1 MLFLKIYNLVK
12 PYLLLN
18 LIIIAFVMDR
28 RHYSKSK
35 RIIGNLLLKWWENNK
50 RTFSWRRT
58 SRPYN
63 VLIAEMLLRKTTAKQ
78 VEEEYRGFIKK
89 YPNPKVLS
97 EADNNELSN
106 RLRPLGMEHKRAQL
120 FLKFG
125 KTIMKE
131 FKGRLPSTKE
141 ELLKLPGVGLYA
153 TNAVLSFSQNKDV
166 PLVDTN
172 FIRIIDRV
180 FGFKSEK
187 SRARNDKKIWEFAT
201 MLVPR
206 GRSREFNLAVLDFAA
221 VLCKAKNPK
230 CDICP
235 LIKYCEFH
243 KKTEAINKKK
253 IKG

>member
-1 MLFLKIYNLVK
+1 
-12 PYLLLN
+12 
-18 LIIIAFVMDR
+18 MDR
-28 RHYSKSK
+28 RHHSKSK
-35 RIIGNLLLKWWENNK
+35 KIIGNLLLEWWKKNK
-50 RTFSWRRT
+50 RKFSWRRT

-97 EADNNELSN
+97 EAEERELSN
-106 RLRPLGMEHKRAQL
+106 RLRPLGMEHKRSQL

-131 FKGRLPSTKE
+131 FKGRVPSTKE

-172 FIRIIDRV
+172 FIRIIDRI

-201 MLVPR
+201 MLVPK

-221 VLCKAKNPK
+221 ILCKAQKPR

-235 LIKYCEFH
+235 LIKYCVFH
-243 KKTEAINKKK
+243 KK
-253 IKG
+253 IKS

>member
-1 MLFLKIYNLVK
+1 
-12 PYLLLN
+12 
-18 LIIIAFVMDR
+18 MDR
-28 RHYSKSK
+28 RHHSKSK
-35 RIIGNLLLKWWENNK
+35 KIIGNLLLEWWEKNK
-50 RTFSWRRT
+50 RKFSWRRT

-97 EADNNELSN
+97 EAEERELSD
-106 RLRPLGMEHKRAQL
+106 RLRPLGMEYMRAKL

-125 KTIMKE
+125 KAIMRE
-131 FKGRLPSTKE
+131 FKGRVPSTKE
-141 ELLKLPGVGLYA
+141 ELLELPGVGLYS
-153 TNAVLSFSQNKDV
+153 TNAVLSFSQNKNV

-201 MLVPR
+201 MLIPK
-206 GRSREFNLAVLDFAA
+206 GKSKEFNLAVLDFAA
-221 VLCKAKNPK
+221 VLCKAKNPR

-235 LIKYCEFH
+235 IINYCIFDKETMVKD
-243 KKTEAINKKK
+243 KKRRTKK
-253 IKG
+253 

>member
-1 MLFLKIYNLVK
+1 
-12 PYLLLN
+12 
-18 LIIIAFVMDR
+18 MDR
-28 RHYSKSK
+28 RHHSKSK
-35 RIIGNLLLKWWENNK
+35 KIIGNLLLEWWKNNK

-63 VLIAEMLLRKTTAKQ
+63 VLVAEMLLRKTTAQQ

-89 YPNPKVLS
+89 YPTPKVLS
-97 EADNNELSN
+97 EAQESELSD
-106 RLRPLGMEHKRAQL
+106 RLRPLGMEHKRSQL

-131 FKGRLPSTKE
+131 FKGRVPSTKK

-201 MLVPR
+201 ILVPK

-221 VLCKAKNPK
+221 ILCKAQKPK

-235 LIKYCEFH
+235 IVNYCVFDKEAMIKE
-243 KKTEAINKKK
+243 KKRGTKK
-253 IKG
+253 